1 MIFYFCILHILKY
14 KRKKK
19 KKMAYVPLR
28 VRKINKKIREKEKYL
43 ILIHISW
50 NIRVEEEGRI
60 SPQSG
65 TLQL

>member
-1 MIFYFCILHILKY
+1 
-14 KRKKK
+14 
-19 KKMAYVPLR
+19 MAYVPLR